1 MHKTAISL
9 VALGC
14 MVCFSLSHASPVA
27 KVTALKSPAWVQQE
41 NDKTGLTNGSDLE
54 LGDYIIT
61 GTSGRVEM
69 QLWPNASLHLYP
81 DSVISLVPGSNAEA
95 GATGKQPVVQM
106 LQGKICVDYRP
117 ELSPGSVFEVNIGNT
132 IVTAIRHRSDICL
145 LRQDG
150 LSSVEL
156 RTGSVQVTHS
166 IDPNMIILS
175 RAGTEL
181 RIDDDGSYELLSPGV
196 AAISP
201 EAEQPFITE
210 TAIETENE
218 IDAPAAVEDDSAV
231 IDEIAADESEPEADK
246 KTKKYIYTVYL
257 FSTRSEEVA
266 GEVNQ
271 RFQKAGHES
280 EIFVTGQEDATRY
293 RVAVSGFRSR
303 QSAQEFSDS
312 VVGKLGIRDTWIGY
326 EVDPGTEKEVADDQ
340 SIPAA
345 DEKPFFSEKDIEDQT
360 PVDEPITMLEDA
372 ATTTDTLANESK
384 PAIEEKSSNYIYTV
398 YLFSTR
404 SEETANEVNQRFQK
418 AGHKSEIIATG
429 KDDSTRYRIA
439 VSGFRSRQS
448 ARDFS
453 DSVVGK
459 LGIRDTWI
467 GRDRQAN

>member
-1 MHKTAISL
+1 MQKTAISL

-27 KVTALKSPAWVQQE
+27 KVTALKSPAWVQKE
-41 NDKTGLTNGSDLE
+41 NDKTGLTTGSDLE
-54 LGDYIIT
+54 IGDYIIT

-69 QLWPNASLHLYP
+69 QLWPNASLELYP
-81 DSVISLVPGSNAEA
+81 DSAISLGTSSNAETSA
-95 GATGKQPVVQM
+95 ADEQSVVRM

-117 ELSPGSVFEVNIGNT
+117 ELNPGSVFEVNIGNT
-132 IVTAIRHRSDICL
+132 IVTAIRHRSEICL

-156 RTGSVQVTHS
+156 QSGSVQVTHT

-181 RIDDDGSYELLSPGV
+181 RIDDDGSYELLNPGI

-201 EAEQPFITE
+201 GAEQPFITE
-210 TAIETENE
+210 TAVETEDVVE
-218 IDAPAAVEDDSAV
+218 APAALEDDLAV
-231 IDEIAADESEPEADK
+231 TEETAADESEPAADYE
-246 KTKKYIYTVYL
+246 TGKYIYTVYL

-266 GEVNQ
+266 NEVNQ
-271 RFQKAGHES
+271 RFQGAGHES
-280 EIFVTGQEDATRY
+280 EIIVTGQDDTTRY

-303 QSAQEFSDS
+303 QAAEEFSDS

-326 EVDPGTEKEVADDQ
+326 EVDRGTAQDVAGNQ
-340 SIPAA
+340 SKPAA
-345 DEKPFFSEKDIEDQT
+345 AEKPFFSEKDIEEQRS
-360 PVDEPITMLEDA
+360 VDESITMLEDT
-372 ATTTDTLANESK
+372 ATTADTLIEESK
-384 PAIEEKSSNYIYTV
+384 PALEEAPDYIYTV

-404 SEETANEVNQRFQK
+404 SEEVANEVNQRFQG
-418 AGHKSEIIATG
+418 AGHESEIIVTG
-429 KDDSTRYRIA
+429 KDDATRYRVA
-439 VSGFRSRQS
+439 VSGFRSRQA
-448 ARDFS
+448 AREFS

-467 GRDRQAN
+467 GRDQAN